1 MYRHTKKTS
10 IIFYIIMCT
19 RLKYRLVTNTTWNC
33 LGFKMDYRIGQLLP
47 TTMDKWVATWDD
59 FHQMLLYDD
68 FAHYQ
73 SINRLTD
80 THLYDINDY
89 PSLVLLI

>member
-1 MYRHTKKTS
+1 MQKKN
-10 IIFYIIMCT
+10 IDYFLHHHVHPFKIPAGY
-19 RLKYRLVTNTTWNC
+19 KYNMELF
-33 LGFKMDYRIGQLLP
+33 GFKMDYRIGQLLP